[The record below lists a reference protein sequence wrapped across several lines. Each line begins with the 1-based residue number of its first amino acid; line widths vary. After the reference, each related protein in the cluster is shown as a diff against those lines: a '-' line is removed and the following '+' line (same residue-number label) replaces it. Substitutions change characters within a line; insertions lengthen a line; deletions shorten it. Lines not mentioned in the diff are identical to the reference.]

1 MNLSRRLEVMTMAS
15 REELERRIEE
25 LDRKIK
31 ELKHNIRVLESEEPP
46 WQRGY

>member
-1 MNLSRRLEVMTMAS
+1 MDLSRKLKVITMAS

-25 LDRKIK
+25 LERKIRN
-31 ELKHNIRVLESEEPP
+31 LKHNIKVLESDEPP